1 MVHRPPLCFLH
12 WAWKAEGMVMENC
25 FEGVFANI
33 DTGII
38 GGRSVTGEGEFLL
51 DEISVRG

>member
-1 MVHRPPLCFLH
+1 
-12 WAWKAEGMVMENC
+12 MENC
-25 FEGVFANI
+25 FEGIFANI